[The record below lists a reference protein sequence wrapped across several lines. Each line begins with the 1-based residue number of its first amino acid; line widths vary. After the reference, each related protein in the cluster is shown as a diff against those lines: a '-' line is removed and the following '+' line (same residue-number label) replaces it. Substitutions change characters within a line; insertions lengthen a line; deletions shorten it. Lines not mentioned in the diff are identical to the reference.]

1 MLLLLLFHSF
11 PPRGH
16 LFSKFKFSFILMCLV
31 ACLSCVDKLFTKK
44 EMVNGNKV
52 SSPYC
57 T

>member
-1 MLLLLLFHSF
+1 MLLLLLFHSY

-16 LFSKFKFSFILMCLV
+16 LFSKFSFSFILICLV
-31 ACLSCVDKLFTKK
+31 ACLSRVDKLFTKK
-44 EMVNGNKV
+44 EMENENKV